1 MPSNTSRKHVNEIGF
16 TSVLFFA
23 FVSIF
28 FLCFFSFFFYEHNEK
43 HLWIKHMSRFRSR
56 ISFCFL
62 LRHVYCIINDA
73 ERSKKKLKIILFEGR
88 VREVEALMAM
98 KAVLES
104 Y

>member
-1 MPSNTSRKHVNEIGF
+1 
-16 TSVLFFA
+16 
-23 FVSIF
+23 
-28 FLCFFSFFFYEHNEK
+28 
-43 HLWIKHMSRFRSR
+43 MSRFRSR